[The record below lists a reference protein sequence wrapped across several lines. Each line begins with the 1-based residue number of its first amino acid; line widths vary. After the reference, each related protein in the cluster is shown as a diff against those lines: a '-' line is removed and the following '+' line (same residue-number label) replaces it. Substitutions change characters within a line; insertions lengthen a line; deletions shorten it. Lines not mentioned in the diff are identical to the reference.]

1 MTRAYDQHIY
11 RTTAETME
19 SLALMFPVPEED
31 AVVFGIMPDRV
42 ARVDFTG
49 PFDGSLT
56 ITFSDELMLELAGN
70 MLGTTDVS
78 DISLEQQD
86 DALKELLNV
95 ICGNL
100 LPQIVGH
107 EAVFRVCSPRILS
120 DAGEASGHEE
130 IGDARLFLENGVV
143 EVTFAVADPS
153 VLTSVA
159 L

>member
-1 MTRAYDQHIY
+1 MRAYDEQLY
-11 RTTAETME
+11 RVSAETME
-19 SLALMFPVPEED
+19 SLALMFLVPEED
-31 AVVFGIMPDRV
+31 AIIFGVMPDRV

-56 ITFSDELMLELAGN
+56 ITFSDELMSELAGN
-70 MLGTTDVS
+70 MLGTIDVNE
-78 DISLEQQD
+78 IAPEQQD

-100 LPQIVGH
+100 LPQIAGN
-107 EAVFRVCSPRILS
+107 EAVFKVCSPRILT
-120 DAGEASGHEE
+120 DGGEDNAHEE

-153 VLTSVA
+153 ALTSAAV
-159 L
+159 